1 MKKIGFIFGIH
12 GIVFTVF
19 MIINM
24 VIEDYI
30 YTFLEG
36 VIGLPWLV
44 AIADLFVSGFLY
56 VGIYTVVYFI
66 YKFFVVKIK
75 HEILDL
81 KGKWYHVHIKVN
93 DEGVI
98 RSEFVRAGVT
108 EVAQDLYYLKFSATN
123 SSYFV
128 NEAGEVVSDDDMRTS
143 TGWSS
148 WSVDWDGGDKLVTCF
163 KANTP
168 VKVGG
173 EFTNRHGIHRLT
185 VSEDATVMSGDFAD
199 EYPSKNRGEIY
210 FFRSEEKFAA
220 FIKSFFAKNAKT
232 TV

>member
-1 MKKIGFIFGIH
+1 MKEIGFIFGLH
-12 GIVFTVF
+12 GLVFTVF

-30 YTFLEG
+30 YAFLEG

-56 VGIYTVVYFI
+56 VGIYTAVYFV

-75 HEILDL
+75 HEIHDL
-81 KGKWYHVHIKVN
+81 KGKWYHVHIKRN
-93 DEGVI
+93 DEGI
-98 RSEFVRAGVT
+98 IKSDFLRAGVT
-108 EVAQDLYYLKFSATN
+108 EVTQDLYDVKFKAIN
-123 SSYFV
+123 NSYFV
-128 NEAGEVVSDDDMRTS
+128 NDCGEVECDDDTRS
-143 TGWSS
+143 NTGWSS
-148 WSVDWDGGDKLVTCF
+148 WSVDWDGRDKLVTCF

-168 VKVGG
+168 VKVDG
-173 EFTNRHGIHRLT
+173 EYTNRHGIHRLT
-185 VSEDATVMSGDFAD
+185 VSPDGQIISGEFAD

-210 FFRSEEKFAA
+210 FFRSEEKFVG
-220 FIKSFFAKNAKT
+220 FIKTFFRKNAKV